1 MGRIGSE
8 KSDLMRFR
16 LQCGRSLSVDMAKV
30 NSLSAHTL
38 ALVIHDKATLTAN
51 STTIPAGGSVTLT
64 CDVKESADLEYEWFR
79 QTSSNEKSI
88 ITNESGRAISVSE
101 GGNYTCRAEGKNII
115 ITESDSVTVQE
126 TVRNRITVKL
136 QHSWSQIFTGE
147 TITLRCEIQG
157 GEGKVWKYEWTAPNT
172 NSPPTSSEY
181 RISTVSVSHSGDYRC
196 RGSSDYLLTGWS
208 DAFRLT
214 VSYKPR
220 ATLTAGT
227 TIIPVGGSVTLSCSV
242 QSSDGW
248 KYEWFRRTQR
258 TSEGQIRDQQNR
270 DIRVSQG
277 GIYSCRGTRGNPV
290 YYTDISDDVT
300 IEKTFSN
307 KVVVKQQPNWPQIFR
322 GETITL
328 TCEVQEGGET
338 TEWEY
343 EWRGPRTPTQWTHNN
358 DVTFRVSESSSGDYM
373 CKSRRRDDS
382 YSSTEWSEAF
392 TLSGSSLNKPTVTL
406 QPSWTQIYSGE
417 TVTVRCEIQGGD
429 TEWDY
434 EWETNSMIKA
444 PNQNEYRIRS
454 ASSSNSGNYRCKGR
468 MKSSQHKTTEW
479 SDSVTLTVSDNK
491 PRPVLTVSPSWL
503 SPGASVTLN
512 CEVEHPSAGW
522 SFYWYKA
529 VPDLSEKSSS
539 YELLPD
545 GSGTAQDSYIIHGQT
560 HTAGYVCRAGRGD
573 PEYHTD
579 HSQPE
584 FVWSADVHSA
594 ASLTVSPDRVQHFT
608 SDSVSLT
615 CEGNFTEWRVR
626 KFSEDGRLYSD
637 CRRMTGST
645 CNINTSKS
653 DTAVYWCE
661 SGSGEFSSAVNITV
675 QNDGNGPILVSPV
688 HPVTEGASVSLS
700 CSLRTQ
706 KILSN
711 VFFYHN
717 DKLIQNDTRGELK
730 ISAVSKSDEG
740 FYKCQY
746 SGRESAQSWMS
757 VKVTVSTPESSSFSL
772 LMIFRLILGFLFIF
786 LPFFLFGF
794 RCYKVDKPRAT
805 LTAGTT
811 IIPVGG
817 SVTLTCSVQSS
828 DGWKYEWFRRTQR
841 TSEVQIRD
849 QQNRDIRVSQ
859 GGIYSCRGTR
869 GNPVY
874 YTDISDEVTIEK
886 TFSNKVVVKQQ
897 PNWPQIF
904 RGETITLTCEVQEGG
919 ETTEWEYEWRGPST
933 PTQWTHNNDV
943 TFRVSESSSG
953 DYMCKSRRRDDSYS
967 STEWSEAFTL
977 SGSTSKP
984 RATLTAQS
992 SVIPA
997 GGSVTLSC
1005 SMEGSAGWKFD
1016 WFRRDSVSSKAQLMR
1031 GNEANRVISVSQGG
1045 LYHCRGGRGD
1055 PVYYTEDSS
1064 DVTVTETFPSK
1075 PTVTL
1080 QPSWTQIYSGETVTV
1095 RCEIQGGEGAQWTYE
1110 WRAAKLNTPPTS
1122 NEHRII
1128 RATESDSG
1136 GYSCRGRRD
1145 YFFSEWSDIITLTV
1159 SYKPKAKLRADN
1171 TAVPVGGSVT
1181 LTCSVN
1187 PSSSSGWKYYWYRD
1201 EKSSEALT
1209 TQDAVFHSNG
1219 QISVSQEGLYRCRGG
1234 RGNPVYYTEDSQ
1246 SVRIGKTVT
1255 ASNRPVVTLYPNWS
1269 EIYRGETITV
1279 RCEIHGGDTEWDYEW
1294 ETNSRIKAPNQNEY
1308 RIRSAS
1314 SSNSGNYRCKGRMK
1328 SSQHKTTEWSDSVT
1342 LTVSDNKPRPVLTV
1356 SPSWLSPGASV
1367 TLNCEVEH
1375 PSAGWSFYWYK
1386 AVPDLSEKSSSYEL
1400 LPDGSGTAQDS
1411 YIIHGQTH
1419 TAGYVCRAGRGDPEY
1434 HTDHSQPKFVW
1445 SADVHSAASLTV
1457 SPDRVQHFTSD
1468 SVSLTCE
1475 GNFTEWRVR
1484 KFSEDGRLYSDCRRM
1499 TGSTCNINTS
1509 KSDTAVYWCESGS
1522 GEFSSAVNITV
1533 QNDGNG
1539 PILVSPVHPVTEGAS
1554 VSLSCSLRTQK
1565 ILSNVFFYHNDKLI
1579 QNDTRG
1585 ELKISAVSK
1594 SDEGFYKCQYSGRE
1608 SAQSWMSV
1616 KGEQDQNI

>member
-1 MGRIGSE
+1 MNEGRDIDWYYKIDKDGREHVPYRENKDYTLEIRSTGDSG
-8 KSDLMRFR
+8 KY
-16 LQCGRSLSVDMAKV
+16 QCSGTWKGT
-30 NSLSAHTL
+30 NNKK
-38 ALVIHDKATLTAN
+38 I
-51 STTIPAGGSVTLT
+51 
-64 CDVKESADLEYEWFR
+64 
-79 QTSSNEKSI
+79 SN
-88 ITNESGRAISVSE
+88 
-101 GGNYTCRAEGKNII
+101 
-115 ITESDSVTVQE
+115 TVF
-126 TVRNRITVKL
+126 ITVL
-136 QHSWSQIFTGE
+136 
-147 TITLRCEIQG
+147 
-157 GEGKVWKYEWTAPNT
+157 A
-172 NSPPTSSEY
+172 
-181 RISTVSVSHSGDYRC
+181 D
-196 RGSSDYLLTGWS
+196 
-208 DAFRLT
+208 
-214 VSYKPR
+214 KPR
-220 ATLTAGT
+220 ATLTAGA
-227 TIIPVGGSVTLSCSV
+227 TIIPVGGSVTLTCSV

-270 DIRVSQG
+270 DIRVSEG

-300 IEKTFSN
+300 IE
-307 KVVVKQQPNWPQIFR
+307 I
-322 GETITL
+322 
-328 TCEVQEGGET
+328 
-338 TEWEY
+338 
-343 EWRGPRTPTQWTHNN
+343 
-358 DVTFRVSESSSGDYM
+358 
-373 CKSRRRDDS
+373 
-382 YSSTEWSEAF
+382 
-392 TLSGSSLNKPTVTL
+392 
-406 QPSWTQIYSGE
+406 
-417 TVTVRCEIQGGD
+417 
-429 TEWDY
+429 
-434 EWETNSMIKA
+434 
-444 PNQNEYRIRS
+444 
-454 ASSSNSGNYRCKGR
+454 
-468 MKSSQHKTTEW
+468 
-479 SDSVTLTVSDNK
+479 
-491 PRPVLTVSPSWL
+491 
-503 SPGASVTLN
+503 
-512 CEVEHPSAGW
+512 
-522 SFYWYKA
+522 
-529 VPDLSEKSSS
+529 
-539 YELLPD
+539 
-545 GSGTAQDSYIIHGQT
+545 
-560 HTAGYVCRAGRGD
+560 
-573 PEYHTD
+573 
-579 HSQPE
+579 
-584 FVWSADVHSA
+584 
-594 ASLTVSPDRVQHFT
+594 
-608 SDSVSLT
+608 
-615 CEGNFTEWRVR
+615 
-626 KFSEDGRLYSD
+626 
-637 CRRMTGST
+637 
-645 CNINTSKS
+645 
-653 DTAVYWCE
+653 
-661 SGSGEFSSAVNITV
+661 
-675 QNDGNGPILVSPV
+675 
-688 HPVTEGASVSLS
+688 
-700 CSLRTQ
+700 
-706 KILSN
+706 
-711 VFFYHN
+711 
-717 DKLIQNDTRGELK
+717 
-730 ISAVSKSDEG
+730 
-740 FYKCQY
+740 
-746 SGRESAQSWMS
+746 
-757 VKVTVSTPESSSFSL
+757 
-772 LMIFRLILGFLFIF
+772 
-786 LPFFLFGF
+786 
-794 RCYKVDKPRAT
+794 
-805 LTAGTT
+805 
-811 IIPVGG
+811 
-817 SVTLTCSVQSS
+817 
-828 DGWKYEWFRRTQR
+828 
-841 TSEVQIRD
+841 
-849 QQNRDIRVSQ
+849 
-859 GGIYSCRGTR
+859 
-869 GNPVY
+869 
-874 YTDISDEVTIEK
+874 

-977 SGSTSKP
+977 SAS
-984 RATLTAQS
+984 
-992 SVIPA
+992 I
-997 GGSVTLSC
+997 
-1005 SMEGSAGWKFD
+1005 
-1016 WFRRDSVSSKAQLMR
+1016 
-1031 GNEANRVISVSQGG
+1031 
-1045 LYHCRGGRGD
+1045 
-1055 PVYYTEDSS
+1055 
-1064 DVTVTETFPSK
+1064 PSK

-1122 NEHRII
+1122 NEYRII

-1145 YFFSEWSDIITLTV
+1145 YFFSEWSDIVTLTV

-1246 SVRIGKTVT
+1246 SVRIDTI

-1314 SSNSGNYRCKGRMK
+1314 SSNSGNYR
-1328 SSQHKTTEWSDSVT
+1328 
-1342 LTVSDNKPRPVLTV
+1342 
-1356 SPSWLSPGASV
+1356 
-1367 TLNCEVEH
+1367 
-1375 PSAGWSFYWYK
+1375 Y
-1386 AVPDLSEKSSSYEL
+1386 
-1400 LPDGSGTAQDS
+1400 
-1411 YIIHGQTH
+1411 
-1419 TAGYVCRAGRGDPEY
+1419 
-1434 HTDHSQPKFVW
+1434 
-1445 SADVHSAASLTV
+1445 VHSAASLTV

-1616 KGEQDQNI
+1616 KGAVNEQMLIQDHQQHVYSSLLHGNRCGYETVRRSENTGSGKV